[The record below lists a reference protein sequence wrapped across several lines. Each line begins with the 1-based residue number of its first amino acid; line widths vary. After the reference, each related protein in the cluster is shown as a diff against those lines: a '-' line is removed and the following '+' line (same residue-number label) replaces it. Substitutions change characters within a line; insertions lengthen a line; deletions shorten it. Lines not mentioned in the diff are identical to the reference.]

1 MTYIDIL
8 KLGVTFFSGGLAG
21 AVFTFMV
28 NNYRNRIQKML
39 FAYMEDDV
47 QSKVPAPVDEVM
59 YTNLHMKKFQIKNT
73 TNRDI
78 EKFSVRF
85 VFDLQAVIID
95 YVSHTKAGDS
105 KTNITLTE
113 GKKNECVLKVAS
125 FNRGDKVDLNLRVG
139 NITNNDY
146 YATEMDCIGF
156 RLNRK
161 DKRKKQGITTSLF
174 SEALR

>member
-1 MTYIDIL
+1 M
-8 KLGVTFFSGGLAG
+8 KFGATFLSGGFAG
-21 AVFTFMV
+21 AVLTLIM
-28 NNYRNRIQKML
+28 NNYRNSIQKML
-39 FAYMEDDV
+39 FAYMEDDE
-47 QSKVPAPVDEVM
+47 QSKVPAPVDDVM

-78 EKFSVRF
+78 KNFSVRL
-85 VFDLQAVIID
+85 VFDIQAVIID

-105 KTNITLTE
+105 KTNIILTE
-113 GKKNECVLKVAS
+113 GKKNECVLKVDN

-139 NITNNDY
+139 NVTNNDY

-161 DKRKKQGITTSLF
+161 DKRKKQNITESRF